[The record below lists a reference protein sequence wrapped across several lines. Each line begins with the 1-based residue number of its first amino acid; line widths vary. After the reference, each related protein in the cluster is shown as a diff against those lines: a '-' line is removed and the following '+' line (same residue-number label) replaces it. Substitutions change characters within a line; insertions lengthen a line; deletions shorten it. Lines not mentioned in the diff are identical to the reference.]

1 MGDVYRPENI
11 PGFVFE
17 EVTVR
22 SVTETV
28 DGPQGP
34 MSGAM
39 LVEEMLM
46 DGVLEDK
53 IFAPGYG
60 EFMAQVVSEN
70 ELVNGSIGVP
80 LDAGAGGAPAEV
92 DQLTTAS
99 AEIYTAAGASDWAAV
114 TTLFELADD
123 CLEQLPGNRSSTV
136 DR

>member
-34 MSGAM
+34 ISGAM
-39 LVEEMLM
+39 LVEEMLIE
-46 DGVLEDK
+46 GVLEDK

-70 ELVNGSIGVP
+70 ELVNVSIGVP
-80 LDAGAGGAPAEV
+80 LDAGAGGA
-92 DQLTTAS
+92 
-99 AEIYTAAGASDWAAV
+99 
-114 TTLFELADD
+114 
-123 CLEQLPGNRSSTV
+123 
-136 DR
+136 